1 MDRYLVGINWLTE
14 AFGGDRVWKFD
25 IQPTDGATL
34 FFGGE
39 VNQTP
44 VYRMGVQSGNVIGF

>member
-1 MDRYLVGINWLTE
+1 MDCYLVGISWPTE

-39 VNQTP
+39 MNQTP
-44 VYRMGVQSGNVIGF
+44 VYRMGA

>member
-1 MDRYLVGINWLTE
+1 MDCYLVGISWPTE

-34 FFGGE
+34 FFCLFFGGE

-44 VYRMGVQSGNVIGF
+44 VYRMGA